1 MYSSAKAEFCLVRSC
16 SFSSDTDLGRRSDL
30 DGGVIVVVDDDDD
43 EVVDAMILAS
53 DVSISIPSMENSEED
68 DDDGDESKLSEL
80 AKFILK
86 VRQSPSELGSID
98 SSSSLSY
105 SSEFSF
111 GEDDDIM
118 NNNLYD
124 LHVADEDD
132 DEEEEMMV
140 EAKAFDGRNCCRN
153 A

>member
-1 MYSSAKAEFCLVRSC
+1 MRSC

-30 DGGVIVVVDDDDD
+30 EDGVVVVDDAV

-68 DDDGDESKLSEL
+68 DNDGDESKLSEL

-105 SSEFSF
+105 SSEFSL

-118 NNNLYD
+118 NNNLY
-124 LHVADEDD
+124 LHVADED

>member
-1 MYSSAKAEFCLVRSC
+1 MRRC
-16 SFSSDTDLGRRSDL
+16 SFSLDTDLGRRRDL
-30 DGGVIVVVDDDDD
+30 ESGVVVVAD
-43 EVVDAMILAS
+43 VVEDATILAS
-53 DVSISIPSMENSEED
+53 DVSISIPSMEISED
-68 DDDGDESKLSEL
+68 DDDGDESKVSEL

-105 SSEFSF
+105 SSEFSL

-118 NNNLYD
+118 NN
-124 LHVADEDD
+124 LHAADG
-132 DEEEEMMV
+132 DEEEEIMV
-140 EAKAFDGRNCCRN
+140 AAKAFDGRHRCRN

>member
-1 MYSSAKAEFCLVRSC
+1 MRSC

-30 DGGVIVVVDDDDD
+30 EGGVIVDDDDD
-43 EVVDAMILAS
+43 AVEVVDAMILAS

-68 DDDGDESKLSEL
+68 DNDGDESKLSEL

-105 SSEFSF
+105 SSEFSL

-118 NNNLYD
+118 NNNLY
-124 LHVADEDD
+124 LHVADED

-140 EAKAFDGRNCCRN
+140 EAKAVDGRNCCRN